1 MYGNK
6 KLWNIYIGRF
16 NILIIIWK
24 CNNKN
29 KLSKFEI
36 LKKIDYYERY
46 FGSWKGIGE
55 ELVFKFL
62 ILVFVYCL

>member
-36 LKKIDYYERY
+36 LKKKLIIMKD
-46 FGSWKGIGE
+46 SLKGIGE

>member
-36 LKKIDYYERY
+36 LKKKIDYYER
-46 FGSWKGIGE
+46 
-55 ELVFKFL
+55 
-62 ILVFVYCL
+62 

>member
-24 CNNKN
+24 WINKN

-46 FGSWKGIGE
+46 M
-55 ELVFKFL
+55 
-62 ILVFVYCL
+62 